1 MGIGNSVLLI
11 LRILFLTIKA
21 SVHLWQ
27 GDEDKLID
35 VKLQRFIAKKL
46 PWIQYHELSGAG
58 HFFPYDVGISKVI
71 IMTLLFGEK

>member
-1 MGIGNSVLLI
+1 MI

-58 HFFPYDVGISKVI
+58 QFFLFAVGMSEVI
-71 IMTLLFGEK
+71 TKTLLLGEK